1 MSNEGLSPAVK
12 QFLREHIQSVQQ
24 IEILALIHGAQ
35 GRDWTARAL
44 DQTLRSSEQSI
55 ARRLAEFTRGGLLM
69 ESGEAE
75 KTYRYQ
81 PRDSALETAAAEAV
95 QAYRVRPVLVIE
107 AIFKPDDPAQS
118 FADAFRICP
127 SR

>member
-1 MSNEGLSPAVK
+1 LDEVSGLMSNEGLSPAVK

-24 IEILALIHGAQ
+24 IEILALMHGAR

-44 DQTLRSSEQSI
+44 DETLRSSEQSI

-75 KTYRYQ
+75 K
-81 PRDSALETAAAEAV
+81 
-95 QAYRVRPVLVIE
+95 AYR
-107 AIFKPDDPAQS
+107 
-118 FADAFRICP
+118 
-127 SR
+127 